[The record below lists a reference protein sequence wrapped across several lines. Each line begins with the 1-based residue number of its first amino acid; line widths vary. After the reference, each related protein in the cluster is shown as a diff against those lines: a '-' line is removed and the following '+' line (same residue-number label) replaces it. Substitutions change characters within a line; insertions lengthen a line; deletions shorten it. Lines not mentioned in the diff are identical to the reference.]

1 MYHRNASV
9 TDVISCAT
17 WHDHK
22 QGRSEGA
29 YAAKTCDES
38 FELFNSGGWVA
49 RTQAF
54 VIALPFRLQSLVYDV
69 DCPRYNYDSSYA

>member
-1 MYHRNASV
+1 MLSAVLRGTITNKV
-9 TDVISCAT
+9 V
-17 WHDHK
+17 
-22 QGRSEGA
+22 RRGA